1 MYSHFSTN
9 KFEAIQNE
17 LSNSDLEL
25 EPEIQQEEVKLVTFS
40 YPFLGESTLSVQL
53 VGDFNNWD
61 TNNAINMPLE
71 KDWMFMTKLWL
82 PTDKAYQYRFIIN
95 GSRWENTA
103 NASQYVST
111 PFGSENMILAV

>member
-1 MYSHFSTN
+1 MWLLELTQPSIYLRISLISKTIPTLFTKIRNYDINFWDHSALSMMYSHFFTN

-53 VGDFNNWD
+53 VGDFNIG
-61 TNNAINMPLE
+61 TRTMPLIC
-71 KDWMFMTKLWL
+71 L
-82 PTDKAYQYRFIIN
+82 
-95 GSRWENTA
+95 
-103 NASQYVST
+103 
-111 PFGSENMILAV
+111 